1 MSKYKKL
8 LSRLE
13 ICLIEVADI
22 RRRMDSIDYSIIQ
35 LQCSHSETIILHNS
49 LGSGAYEEC
58 KYCNKIINFLHTKE
72 EIKEAR
78 IRTLTKK
85 SEEIEEKLREVS
97 KDE

>member
-1 MSKYKKL
+1 MNKVNMEKNVAESGQK
-8 LSRLE
+8 
-13 ICLIEVADI
+13 IEG
-22 RRRMDSIDYSIIQ
+22 
-35 LQCSHSETIILHNS
+35 SEV
-49 LGSGAYEEC
+49 YEEC
-58 KYCNKIINFLHTKE
+58 KYCNKIINFLHTEE